1 MRKRGPVLFASQ
13 DIKTKPGD
21 KQFAMIKKMWDK
33 YPGLRMAVYNNEA
46 LNLNPKP

>member
-13 DIKTKPGD
+13 DIKTKRGD

-33 YPGLRMAVYNNEA
+33 YPDLRKAVYKKEA
-46 LNLNPKP
+46 LT